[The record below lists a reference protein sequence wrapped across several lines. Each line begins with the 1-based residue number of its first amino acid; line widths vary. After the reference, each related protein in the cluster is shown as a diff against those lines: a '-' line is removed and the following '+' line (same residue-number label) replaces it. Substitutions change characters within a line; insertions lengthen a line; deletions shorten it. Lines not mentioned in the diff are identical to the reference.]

1 MTVFSKSDICYQIL
15 IERLLRGDGLCGAWT
30 HHCPHPFRPLKG
42 VQPSVVHILYATISS
57 LGNVPGNEVAFLL
70 SMTGKVPS
78 LHPWSWVSPAINS
91 PLLCQSPTR
100 GLKSRQLT
108 WTLLSLQEPL
118 TAVPALPPMPQLP
131 SQGGSIWGM
140 KKAWP
145 WEQAPLPI
153 PPFLTVRNSGPLSA
167 MVAHILNGDGNSEW
181 QVLSPWGWEGPG
193 RESGLSH
200 MRGTMFPRHSPG
212 WSTWHGGR
220 GTVPGLKAC

>member
-1 MTVFSKSDICYQIL
+1 MRTAGLYLGWAPHMPGSRLWAVSK
-15 IERLLRGDGLCGAWT
+15 
-30 HHCPHPFRPLKG
+30 
-42 VQPSVVHILYATISS
+42 
-57 LGNVPGNEVAFLL
+57 
-70 SMTGKVPS
+70 
-78 LHPWSWVSPAINS
+78 
-91 PLLCQSPTR
+91 
-100 GLKSRQLT
+100 
-108 WTLLSLQEPL
+108 
-118 TAVPALPPMPQLP
+118 TAALPLRSGRRPRTE
-131 SQGGSIWGM
+131 IWGM